1 MNGASNLDSLRA
13 EADFFNK
20 FLGSSQSLAQAL
32 EPSISRPSSRETI
45 GWITPVTRADLWKSG
60 LISDFSMWR
69 GENQCDDS
77 TRFNVSEEG
86 TKRWLDSVLSSSSR
100 LLFTL
105 TDSDNKRVGHL
116 GLSWNFETDQLEV
129 DSVLR
134 GEKVKS
140 GFMTKAMEWLEDYSY
155 KEFNTQSLSL
165 RVLESNSRAVS
176 FYKRLGYEV
185 DSVLNLSSV
194 SEGEFTTLVRD
205 ESGTSDK
212 FLTMKKDLE
221 NTRIV
226 PEEVLTAGPSIGFR
240 EMAYVADA
248 VLNGWNSRHATY
260 LSSFQDQ
267 FSEFIGSTFS
277 LATSSCTGALHLAL
291 AAVGAASGDEV
302 IVPAITWVAT
312 ASAVRYTGATP
323 IFADVNKISWTLD
336 PDEVRRL
343 ITPKTKAIVA
353 VHLYGFVA
361 DVSALRKL
369 ADEFGIFLI
378 EDAAP
383 AIGATLNGRA
393 AGTFGHFGC
402 YSFQGAKLLVTG
414 EGGMLVTD
422 SSELFNRAV
431 KLQEHGRRPGTF
443 WIDEVGYK
451 YKMSN
456 LTAALGLGQLERA
469 GSQIEKKR
477 RIYDWYRSSVGTDAP
492 VSFQEGLSGTIGI
505 AWMTSILID
514 EGSGFKRDG
523 LMAFLKQNGVDSRP
537 TFPSLVDFEFWGTD
551 QPELPVSRHVGAS
564 GINLPSGVGLSRPT
578 VNRIGELV
586 KKFTS

>member
-1 MNGASNLDSLRA
+1 
-13 EADFFNK
+13 
-20 FLGSSQSLAQAL
+20 
-32 EPSISRPSSRETI
+32 
-45 GWITPVTRADLWKSG
+45 
-60 LISDFSMWR
+60 
-69 GENQCDDS
+69 
-77 TRFNVSEEG
+77 
-86 TKRWLDSVLSSSSR
+86 
-100 LLFTL
+100 
-105 TDSDNKRVGHL
+105 
-116 GLSWNFETDQLEV
+116 
-129 DSVLR
+129 
-134 GEKVKS
+134 
-140 GFMTKAMEWLEDYSY
+140 
-155 KEFNTQSLSL
+155 
-165 RVLESNSRAVS
+165 
-176 FYKRLGYEV
+176 
-185 DSVLNLSSV
+185 
-194 SEGEFTTLVRD
+194 
-205 ESGTSDK
+205 
-212 FLTMKKDLE
+212 
-221 NTRIV
+221 
-226 PEEVLTAGPSIGFR
+226 
-240 EMAYVADA
+240 
-248 VLNGWNSRHATY
+248 
-260 LSSFQDQ
+260 
-267 FSEFIGSTFS
+267 
-277 LATSSCTGALHLAL
+277 LAL
-291 AAVGAASGDEV
+291 AAVGAISGDEV
-302 IVPAITWVAT
+302 IVPAVTWVAT

-323 IFADVNKISWTLD
+323 IFADVNKTSWTLD

-422 SSELFNRAV
+422 SSELFSRAV

-514 EGSGFKRDG
+514 EGSGIKRDG

>member
-1 MNGASNLDSLRA
+1 MSGASNLDSLRA
-13 EADFFNK
+13 ESSFFNK

-32 EPSISRPSSRETI
+32 EPSGSRPASRETI
-45 GWITPVTRADLWKSG
+45 GWITPVTRVDLWKDG
-60 LISDFSMWR
+60 LISDFSKWR
-69 GENQCDDS
+69 GQHQYAYP
-77 TRFNVSEEG
+77 TRFKVSEKG
-86 TKRWLDSVLSSSSR
+86 TKGWLDSVLSSTSR

-105 TDSDNKRVGHL
+105 TDSDNKRVGHI

-155 KEFNTQSLSL
+155 KEFNTQSLYL

-176 FYKRLGYEV
+176 FYERLGYEV
-185 DSVLNLSSV
+185 DSVLCLSSV
-194 SEGEFTTLVRD
+194 SEGEFTSLVGD
-205 ESGTSDK
+205 ESGTADK

-221 NTRIV
+221 NTRI
-226 PEEVLTAGPSIGFR
+226 PPDEVLTAGPSIGFR
-240 EMAYVADA
+240 EMAYVSDA
-248 VLNGWNSRHATY
+248 VLNGWNSRHSTY
-260 LSSFQDQ
+260 LSSFQGQ

-477 RIYDWYRSSVGTDAP
+477 RIYDWYRSSVGNDAP
-492 VSFQEGLSGTIGI
+492 VSFQQGLSETIGI

-514 EGSGFKRDG
+514 EGSGIKRDG